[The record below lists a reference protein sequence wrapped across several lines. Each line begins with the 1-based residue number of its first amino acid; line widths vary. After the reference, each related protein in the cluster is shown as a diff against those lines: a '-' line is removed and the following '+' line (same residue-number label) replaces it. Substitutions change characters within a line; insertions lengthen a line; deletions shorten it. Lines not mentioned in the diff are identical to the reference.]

1 MSLVSMTSVK
11 RWLPVVL
18 AAAAL
23 LAVGVW
29 LGRSQAPAAAPAA
42 LSAPAAPSGSP
53 GSPGGESLAGRGGPS
68 AQAPRLSSRT
78 PGGAPSLAR
87 RSAAAADPGLVAD
100 LSDADPK
107 VRRAAV
113 RELAADRDAE
123 PALLLAASR
132 DPDLE
137 VGVTATEA
145 LGKLHAQG
153 QVPVQELI
161 ARATDRKL
169 DERVRVSALNG
180 LGLVPSPES
189 AALLADLA
197 VRGDAGERRTAAIL
211 LVHQDPAA
219 AVPSLIGLLGDADE
233 YVRSNALESLRARSR
248 GRDFGTDAGAWRA
261 WWDARSR

>member
-1 MSLVSMTSVK
+1 MRGAGGAR
-11 RWLPVVL
+11 RWLPVAG
-18 AAAAL
+18 AAVAL
-23 LAVGVW
+23 LVVGVW
-29 LGRSQAPAAAPAA
+29 LGRSSTSPSSLSSPSSPPA
-42 LSAPAAPSGSP
+42 SAPAASGVEAS
-53 GSPGGESLAGRGGPS
+53 AGRGGPG
-68 AQAPRLSSRT
+68 AQAPRLAART

-87 RSAAAADPGLVAD
+87 RPVAPVDPGLAAD

-107 VRRAAV
+107 VRHAAV
-113 RELAADRDAE
+113 RELAADPDAD

-132 DPDLE
+132 DPDLQ
-137 VGVTATEA
+137 VGFTATEA

-153 QVPVQELI
+153 QVPVQELV

-180 LGLVPSPES
+180 LGQVASPEA
-189 AALLADLA
+189 AALLVDLA
-197 VRGDAGERRTAAIL
+197 SRGDAGERRTAAIL

-219 AVPSLIGLLGDADE
+219 AVPALISLLGDADE
-233 YVRSNALESLRARSR
+233 YVRSNALESLRTRSR

>member
-1 MSLVSMTSVK
+1 MTPMK
-11 RWLPVVL
+11 KWLPLAL

-23 LAVGVW
+23 LGAGVW
-29 LGRSQAPAAAPAA
+29 LGRSSTAPSAAPA
-42 LSAPAAPSGSP
+42 PSG
-53 GSPGGESLAGRGGPS
+53 GEPIAGRGRPS
-68 AQAPRLSSRT
+68 AQAPRLAART
-78 PGGAPSLAR
+78 AGGAPAAAR
-87 RSAAAADPGLVAD
+87 RSAAAVDPGLQAD

-113 RELAADRDAE
+113 RELAADRDAD

-153 QVPVQELI
+153 EVPVQELI

-189 AALLADLA
+189 AALLTELA

-211 LVHQDPAA
+211 LVHQELAA
-219 AVPSLIGLLGDADE
+219 AVPALLGLLGDADE

-248 GRDFGTDAGAWRA
+248 GRDFGTDAAAWRA
-261 WWDARSR
+261 WWAARSR